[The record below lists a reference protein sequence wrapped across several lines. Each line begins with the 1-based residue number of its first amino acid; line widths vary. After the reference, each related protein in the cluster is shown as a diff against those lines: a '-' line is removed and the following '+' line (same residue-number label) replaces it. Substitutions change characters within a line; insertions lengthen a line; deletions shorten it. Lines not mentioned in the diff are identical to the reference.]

1 MEQLKAKLIKKI
13 LIFNK
18 KLTLDYLHSQ
28 DIESLLGLV
37 HPDYRLEIELEY
49 GKLKRKEEK

>member
-37 HPDYRLEIELEY
+37 HPCYRLEIELEY